1 MVRFGRGTGSD
12 EFYEQDWDVG
22 AFVFF
27 AVFLF
32 VVLVLK
38 NRPFYFNGDGHLQ
51 GVKRERTC
59 TQ

>member
-1 MVRFGRGTGSD
+1 MVRFGRGTGFD

-22 AFVFF
+22 AFVFLLF
-27 AVFLF
+27 SFRRFGFEKQAFLF
-32 VVLVLK
+32 
-38 NRPFYFNGDGHLQ
+38 YGDGHLQ